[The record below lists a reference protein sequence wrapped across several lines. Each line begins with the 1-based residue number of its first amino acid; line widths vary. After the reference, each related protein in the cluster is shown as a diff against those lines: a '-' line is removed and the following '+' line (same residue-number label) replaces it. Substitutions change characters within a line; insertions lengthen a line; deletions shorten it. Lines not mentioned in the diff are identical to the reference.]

1 MFVIVNGLVLAPSA
15 EYTYTNSTTKTS
27 TGGIATNTFITV
39 ASTTGLVPGMEV
51 SGTGIGTN
59 AIITT
64 IVGLQVNLSVA
75 NTGSTIGNTITFGAV
90 VTLATAPTAGTNN
103 VSIRYLP
110 LLN

>member
-1 MFVIVNGLVLAPSA
+1 MA
-15 EYTYTNSTTKTS
+15 
-27 TGGIATNTFITV
+27 
-39 ASTTGLVPGMEV
+39 V
-51 SGTGIGTN
+51 SGSGIGTN
-59 AIITT
+59 AVITT
-64 IVGLQVNLSVA
+64 IVGTQVNLSVA